1 MGSLTQSAFPRAGSG
16 SIAPSRPFAARGL
29 LGALT
34 GRGSS
39 ILTVALW
46 LSSCASPRA
55 DGEAQAPRSPT
66 PRPTE
71 GVVRV
76 ETVAR
81 GLEHPWALEFLPDG
95 RMLVTE
101 RPGRVRI
108 VDRSGRISE
117 PLAGVPQVQASG
129 QGGLLDVALD
139 PGFAENRLVYLSY
152 AEPGEGGAGT
162 AVARGRL
169 GEGRLE
175 EVRVIYRQ
183 QPKVEGGNHFGSRLV
198 FTRDGKLFVTQGERF
213 AYREQAQDLSSHLGK
228 IVRIEADG
236 SVPDDNPFVGR
247 AGVRPEIWSYGHR
260 NVQAAAIHP
269 ETGQLWTVEHGARGG
284 DELNHP
290 EAGKNYGWPVITY
303 GVDYSG
309 LRIGEGTAREGLE
322 QPVYFWDPVI
332 APSGMLFYTG
342 DAFPGWRGSVLIGS
356 LQPGALV
363 RLELEG
369 GKVVREERY
378 REGGLG
384 ERIRDVQQGPDGLV
398 YVLTDEGNGRVLRVL
413 PAAGR

>member
-1 MGSLTQSAFPRAGSG
+1 
-16 SIAPSRPFAARGL
+16 
-29 LGALT
+29 
-34 GRGSS
+34 
-39 ILTVALW
+39 
-46 LSSCASPRA
+46 
-55 DGEAQAPRSPT
+55 
-66 PRPTE
+66 
-71 GVVRV
+71 VVRV

-81 GLEHPWALEFLPDG
+81 GLDHPWALEFLPDG

-139 PGFAENRLVYLSY
+139 PSFAQNRVVYLSY
-152 AEPGEGGAGT
+152 AEPGEDGAGT

-169 GEGRLE
+169 GDGRLE
-175 EVRVIYRQ
+175 DVRVIYRQ
-183 QPKVEGGNHFGSRLV
+183 RPKVEGGNHFGSRLR
-198 FTRDGKLFVTQGERF
+198 FTRDGKLFVTQGDRF
-213 AYREQAQDLSSHLGK
+213 DHREQAQDLSNHLGK
-228 IVRIEADG
+228 IVRINADG

-247 AGVRPEIWSYGHR
+247 AGARPEIWSFGHR
-260 NVQAAAIHP
+260 NIQAAAIHP

-309 LRIGEGTAREGLE
+309 LKIGEGTAREGLE

-342 DAFPGWRGSVLIGS
+342 DAFPGWKGSVLIGS
-356 LQPGALV
+356 MQPGALV

-378 REGGLG
+378 RDGALG

-398 YVLTDEGNGRVLRVL
+398 YVVTDESNGRVLRVL
-413 PAAGR
+413 PPGR